1 LIVRPRP
8 SLLQLFFV
16 RHGAILPRILPQ
28 ILLFSG
34 ISAAVVL
41 GHKTIPSIVPGHPP
55 GPYALIGIALSIFF
69 SFRNNACYERW
80 WEARIQWGHLFL
92 ATRGLARQTL
102 VLEPHA
108 AAERQRILT
117 LAMAFTQALVL
128 HLRPSAPPEKV
139 ERHLTETDR
148 ASFRVGLNRP
158 DTLARLIAGELAR
171 LQANGRLSD
180 ILYQVLD
187 RSLGDMAAVQGA
199 CERIRNTPVPYIYNL
214 LLQRTTYLFCLFLP
228 LGFVGTLGWSTIIAT
243 ALITYTFFG
252 LDALGDEL
260 EQPFGVQPNHLPI
273 GALADTIE
281 LELRD
286 ALGETPLPALPRPVD
301 DLLM

>member
-1 LIVRPRP
+1 MIVRPRP
-8 SLLQLFFV
+8 SLLQLFLV

-28 ILLFSG
+28 IVLFTG

-41 GHKTIPSIVPGHPP
+41 GHKIIPSFVPGHPP

-92 ATRGLARQTL
+92 ATRGLSRQTL
-102 VLEPHA
+102 VLEPDA

-128 HLRPSAPPEKV
+128 HLRPSASSEKV
-139 ERHLTETDR
+139 ERHLTDADR
-148 ASFRVGLNRP
+148 ASFRSGVNRP
-158 DTLARLIAGELAR
+158 DMLARLIAEELAR
-171 LQANGRLSD
+171 LQASGRISD
-180 ILYQVLD
+180 ILYQLLD

-228 LGFVGTLGWSTIIAT
+228 LGFVDTLGWSTVIAT

-260 EQPFGVQPNHLPI
+260 EQPFGVRPNHLPI

-281 LELRD
+281 VELRD
-286 ALGETPLPALPRPVD
+286 ALGETALPPLPRPVD
-301 DLLM
+301 YLLM